1 MQNRYRSTPLTL
13 ANEDFSSEIAVDV
26 HNNQLFSLATLEPG
40 SNPADDVQEVLTP
53 LTAVLVTGDN
63 QVNPG
68 RTYVGSITIQPNTTT
83 PTAGSI
89 AIYDSLTEGGT
100 KKYEFA
106 LPNTWFAPFTI
117 IVNSWFD
124 TGVFVGYTTAANVN
138 TTVTIKDSD

>member
-1 MQNRYRSTPLTL
+1 MQNRYRSTPITL
-13 ANEDFSSEIAVDV
+13 ANEDQSSEIAVDS
-26 HNNQLFSLATLEPG
+26 HNYQVVTIGTLEPG
-40 SNPADDVQEVLTP
+40 QNVTDDVQEVLTP
-53 LTAVLVTGDN
+53 LTPVLVTGDN

-68 RTYVGSITIQPNTTT
+68 RTYVGSITVQPNTTS

-89 AIYDSLTEGGT
+89 AIYDSLSESGT

-106 LPNTWFAPFTI
+106 IPNTWFAPFTI
-117 IVNSWFD
+117 TVNSWFD